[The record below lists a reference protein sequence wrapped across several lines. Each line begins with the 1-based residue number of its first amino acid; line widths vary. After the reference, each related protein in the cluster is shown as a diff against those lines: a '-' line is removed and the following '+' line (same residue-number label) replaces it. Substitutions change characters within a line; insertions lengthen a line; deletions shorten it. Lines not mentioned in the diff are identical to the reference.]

1 MCGDLYTIILF
12 VFVFGRVEEARK
24 RLDFLF
30 NDGPY
35 SVFNSATTEGSEL
48 VSVLLDLLKYN
59 DGELCL
65 SAAQLLYDIHS
76 KESILLTYVRDAY
89 LAAPAMSGF
98 LGKVL
103 PLASMSDE
111 DKVLHKMLRGEVQQ
125 EGNPHL
131 LETLDELC
139 QQCVQKNDRNEPA
152 ICQQAILYSSG
163 EL

>member
-1 MCGDLYTIILF
+1 MYNKMF
-12 VFVFGRVEEARK
+12 VYIFGRVEDARN

-30 NDGPY
+30 NAVAF

-65 SAAQLLYDIHS
+65 AAAQLLYDMHS

-89 LAAPAMSGF
+89 LTAPAMSGF
-98 LGKVL
+98 LRKVL

-139 QQCVQKNDRNEPA
+139 QQCVQENDQNEPA
-152 ICQQAILYSSG
+152 ICQQSILYSSG
-163 EL
+163 EFKQE